1 MALNPKQRR
10 FADAYLVDL
19 NAAKAAIRAGQSA
32 RTAQQ
37 LLQNASVQGA
47 IQAALAARAE
57 RTEITLDWV
66 IKRLVANAERAMQ
79 AVAVQDSS
87 GKETG
92 RYTYQGSVANRA
104 LELLGKHIGM
114 WPREQRGDDLP
125 KPIEEMD
132 ADELRALLGRGYV
145 AREHADED
153 HPPAGEPPTR
163 KLN

>member
-1 MALNPKQRR
+1 MALTNRR
-10 FADAYLVDL
+10 SKFADEYLVDL
-19 NAAKAAIRAGQSA
+19 NAAKAAMRAGQSA

-57 RTEITLDWV
+57 RTEISQNWV
-66 IKRLVANAERAMQ
+66 IGRLVANAERAMQ
-79 AVAVQDSS
+79 AVPVCDAA

-92 RYTYQGSVANRA
+92 RYTYQGTVANRA

-114 WPREQRGDDLP
+114 WTEHRGGDLP

-132 ADELRALLGRGYV
+132 ADELRALLGRGYLPGER
-145 AREHADED
+145 AGED
-153 HPPAGEPPTR
+153 HPPTGVPPTR